1 MAGEAA
7 LIKSGMFF
15 CKKMIREATAVFK
28 RTIDGT
34 FDVEEYIDSG
44 DEDDEDNEEIAISEE
59 NEEII
64 EDDGED

>member
-1 MAGEAA
+1 
-7 LIKSGMFF
+7 
-15 CKKMIREATAVFK
+15 MIREVTAVFK

-64 EDDGED
+64 EDDDED